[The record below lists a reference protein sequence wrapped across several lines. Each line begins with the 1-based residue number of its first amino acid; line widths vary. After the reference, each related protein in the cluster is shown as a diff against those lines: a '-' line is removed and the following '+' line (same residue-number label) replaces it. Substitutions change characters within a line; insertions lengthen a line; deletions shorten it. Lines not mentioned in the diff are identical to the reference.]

1 VVMKANAAVLD
12 LNILFMVLVLLGC
25 F

>member
-1 VVMKANAAVLD
+1 MNAAVLD
-12 LNILFMVLVLLGC
+12 LCKKTC